1 MEQVVIV
8 DAIRTPMGRS
18 KGGAFRNVRAEDLSA
33 HLMRSLLARNPA
45 LEAAALDDIYW
56 GCVQQ
61 TLEQGFNIARNAAL
75 LAEVPHS
82 VPAVT
87 VNRLCG
93 SSMQALHDAA
103 RMIMTGDAQACLVG
117 GVEHMGHVPMS
128 HGVDFHPGLS
138 RNVAK
143 AAGMMGLTAEMLA
156 RMHGISREMQDAFA
170 ARSHARAWCVQQ
182 TLEQGFNIARNAALL
197 AEVPHSVPA
206 VTVNRLCGS
215 SMQALHDAA
224 RMIMTGDAQACLVG
238 GVEHMGHVP
247 MSHGVDF
254 HPGLS
259 RNVAKA
265 AGMMGLTAEMLARMH
280 GISRE
285 MQDAFAA
292 RSHARAW
299 AATQSGAFKNEI
311 IPTGGHDAD
320 GVLKQFNY
328 DEVIRPETT
337 VEALATL
344 RPAFDPVSGTV
355 TAGTSSA
362 LSDGAAA
369 MLVMSESRARELGLK
384 PRARVR
390 SMAVV
395 GCAPSIMGYGP
406 VPAS

>member
-1 MEQVVIV
+1 M
-8 DAIRTPMGRS
+8 
-18 KGGAFRNVRAEDLSA
+18 
-33 HLMRSLLARNPA
+33 
-45 LEAAALDDIYW
+45 
-56 GCVQQ
+56 QQ

-156 RMHGISREMQDAFA
+156 RI
-170 ARSHARAWCVQQ
+170 
-182 TLEQGFNIARNAALL
+182 
-197 AEVPHSVPA
+197 
-206 VTVNRLCGS
+206 
-215 SMQALHDAA
+215 
-224 RMIMTGDAQACLVG
+224 
-238 GVEHMGHVP
+238 
-247 MSHGVDF
+247 
-254 HPGLS
+254 
-259 RNVAKA
+259 
-265 AGMMGLTAEMLARMH
+265 H

-299 AATQSGAFKNEI
+299 AATQSAAFKNEI

-344 RPAFDPVSGTV
+344 RPAFDPVNGTV

-369 MLVMSESRARELGLK
+369 MLVMSESRAHELGLK

-395 GCAPSIMGYGP
+395 GCDPSIMGYGP
-406 VPAS
+406 VPASKLALKKAGLSASDIGVFEMNEAFAAQILPCIKDLGLMEQIDEKINLNGGAIALGHPLGCSGARISTTLLNLMERKDVQFGLATMCIGLGQGIATVFERV